1 MNYSQMDEKL
11 KSILDEKRYNHSK
24 GVESLAVTL
33 ANIWGADVEKAGISA
48 LLHDNAKNISRD
60 ILKKKISGITTDEN
74 ILENPPLW
82 HGPVGASLL
91 KTEYGVDDEEIYNA
105 VYYHTTG
112 RKNMSLI
119 ERIIYISDVIEPSR
133 DEKLEWAKEYRELAK
148 VNLDM
153 AIIKVTD
160 KLLEYLKSKNVSI
173 NPAIYD
179 VREDAI
185 NRMNKI

>member
-1 MNYSQMDEKL
+1 MNYSQMDKKL

-24 GVESLAVTL
+24 GVESLAVEL
-33 ANIWGADVEKAGISA
+33 AKIWGADVEKTGISA
-48 LLHDNAKNISRD
+48 LLHDSAKNID
-60 ILKKKISGITTDEN
+60 KAILKEKIANITTDEN

-82 HGPVGASLL
+82 HGPVGASML

-112 RKNMSLI
+112 RKDMSLI

-133 DEKLEWAKEYRELAK
+133 DTKLEWASEYRCLAK
-148 VNLDM
+148 ENLDL

-160 KLLEYLKSKNVSI
+160 RLLEYLKSKNVNI

-179 VREDAI
+179 VREDAFERI
-185 NRMNKI
+185 K